1 MSAIRFPQ
9 LPAQWET
16 KSLAVHAA
24 TGCWIWTDT
33 ALTWRQA
40 RTLIATAAHI
50 IDATDCGLTPECVK
64 PSHSRRTRPP
74 AGGSA

>member
-1 MSAIRFPQ
+1 M
-9 LPAQWET
+9 
-16 KSLAVHAA
+16 AVHAA

-50 IDATDCGLTPECVK
+50 IDATDCGLTPEGVK
-64 PSHSRRTRPP
+64 PSHSRHTRPP